1 MRSVLIVGIGNE
13 LRGDDAA
20 GLEVARGL
28 ADGDLPSGVLVQALE
43 GEALGLLELWDGVD
57 AVILVDTV
65 RADAGSGAGTVHRV
79 DAGAG
84 PVPERLSRTSS
95 HTISV
100 SEAIELARSLG
111 RLPPEV
117 IVFGIEGSR
126 FEAGSSPQD
135 AVRRASDA
143 LVEAVRR
150 EAVALSHP

>member
-1 MRSVLIVGIGNE
+1 VLIVGIGNE

-20 GLEVARGL
+20 GLEVAREL
-28 ADGDLPSGVLVQALE
+28 AGGDLPSGVLVRELE
-43 GEALGLLELWDGVD
+43 GEALGLLELWDGID

-65 RADAGSGAGTVHRV
+65 RAGAGAGTVHRV

-84 PVPERLSRTSS
+84 PLPERLSRTSS

-126 FEAGSSPQD
+126 FQAGSSPQD

-150 EAVALSHP
+150 EAVALSQP